1 MCDGND
7 ADTAAQCTAK
17 FEHARPS
24 WLFLAVEIPT
34 SSPKNFKFLGDATRS
49 HPRERRLC
57 GFWPT
62 ARRSLHATN
71 TATSPCSLHE
81 TGTRRGR
88 RCPHHDAVGGVPIAW
103 VVRTRV
109 RDSRRLRAI
118 PGSKADAGRT
128 RFHPPAPLSGSPH
141 LRPATARPRVV
152 ARDARHRKHALHAHR
167 AVIAR
172 THRAARGHR
181 RRCRDQCAW
190 DVLAKPETRKSP
202 VLAFSRRA
210 TKTVTQ
216 LHIAN
221 AVFGKKTRYLV
232 CGFQVVSI
240 EQATRKRVD

>member
-1 MCDGND
+1 VSR
-7 ADTAAQCTAK
+7 TRQCATVTTRTPRHREFRK
-17 FEHARPS
+17 RPS
-24 WLFLAVEIPT
+24 VVVRF
-34 SSPKNFKFLGDATRS
+34 SSRWDFRPIRRKILNFSATR
-49 HPRERRLC
+49 RETTRANEWLC

-62 ARRSLHATN
+62 ARRSPHATN
-71 TATSPCSLHE
+71 TATSPCSWRE

-88 RCPHHDAVGGVPIAW
+88 RCPHHGAVGGVPIAW

-152 ARDARHRKHALHAHR
+152 ARVARHREHALPAHR

-190 DVLAKPETRKSP
+190 DVLAKPETKN
-202 VLAFSRRA
+202 L
-210 TKTVTQ
+210 Q
-216 LHIAN
+216 
-221 AVFGKKTRYLV
+221 
-232 CGFQVVSI
+232 
-240 EQATRKRVD
+240 

>member
-190 DVLAKPETRKSP
+190 DVLAKPETKN
-202 VLAFSRRA
+202 L
-210 TKTVTQ
+210 Q
-216 LHIAN
+216 
-221 AVFGKKTRYLV
+221 
-232 CGFQVVSI
+232 
-240 EQATRKRVD
+240 